1 MGAAGRACVAA
12 RFAAWPD
19 GHEFRQGKTGLLDA
33 AQKFH
38 RWLFLHQHDVIL
50 PAKKLRQIFQ
60 VAHQLRLMLRG
71 IERFALRDARLGQR
85 VEDENIRRASPGL
98 RIDIQLRDELRV
110 EPRRA
115 PAGNVQGDALG
126 PLRRK
131 RKFKLRGRKRP
142 SRFHPDF
149 SSGETISSRRRRG
162 RFHRD
167 KFSPAVPPWAGR
179 RLARRWRR

>member
-1 MGAAGRACVAA
+1 VQNNITLLRLVLRTRSRSTC
-12 RFAAWPD
+12 F
-19 GHEFRQGKTGLLDA
+19 HKFRQGKPGLFDA

-50 PAKKLRQIFQ
+50 PAKKLRQSFQ
-60 VAHQLRLMLRG
+60 VAHQLRLMPRG

-85 VEDENIRRASPGL
+85 VEDENIWRASPGL

-115 PAGNVQGDALG
+115 PTGDVQGDALG

-131 RKFKLRGRKRP
+131 RKFKLAAESVPVTFIRIFPAAKPFQAIGDVADFIAINFFEQLRRP
-142 SRFHPDF
+142 
-149 SSGETISSRRRRG
+149 ETFVI
-162 RFHRD
+162 
-167 KFSPAVPPWAGR
+167 
-179 RLARRWRR
+179 L